1 MTALIVGANG
11 LIGRRLCE
19 RLSRQSVGVIATA
32 RRMTD
37 LHAHPQVRWK
47 TVDLATFDGWDKLFE
62 GVDTLYHLAWST
74 IPASADPDPAR
85 DILENVVGTVRMLE
99 AARHVPGL
107 RIVFASSGGSVY
119 GASETLPVAET
130 HPTRPVS
137 AYGISKLM
145 VEHYLDKYRAMY
157 GLDGVALRISNC
169 YGARQQQH
177 KGLGAVTLFARA
189 GLRREPLKLFG
200 AGDVVRDYIH
210 VDDVVDAMIAAGA
223 RRNVTGPINIG
234 SGVGHSLR
242 QVIAQLEAAL
252 GHRFEVQQAPPRI
265 FDVAASVLDV
275 TRAQDRLGWTPTIS
289 LDLGIERLLAELRS
303 ELEAE
308 CESRSSSIATIPS
321 IFTVRKAIL
330 GH

>member
-1 MTALIVGANG
+1 MTSLIVGASG
-11 LIGRRLCE
+11 LIGRRLSE
-19 RLSRQSVGVIATA
+19 RLARGGGGVIATA
-32 RRMTD
+32 RRMTG
-37 LHAHPQVRWK
+37 LYSHPRVRWK
-47 TVDLATFDGWDKLFE
+47 AIDLATFDGWDKVFE
-62 GVDTLYHLAWST
+62 EVDTVYHLAWST

-99 AARHVPGL
+99 AARRASGL

-119 GASETLPVAET
+119 GAPECLPVSEA

-145 VEHYLDKYRAMY
+145 VEHYLEKYRALY

-169 YGARQQQH
+169 YGARQQAQ

-200 AGDVVRDYIH
+200 TGDVVRDYIH
-210 VDDVVDAMIAAGA
+210 VDDVVDAMIAAGE

-234 SGVGHSLR
+234 SGVGYSVR
-242 QVIAQLEAAL
+242 EVIARLEAAL
-252 GHRFEVQQAPPRI
+252 DHRFDVHQAPPRM
-265 FDVAASVLDV
+265 FDVSASVLDV

-289 LDLGIERLLAELRS
+289 LDLGIELLLAELRS
-303 ELEAE
+303 ELESE
-308 CESRSSSIATIPS
+308 CGSRSSSIATIPS
-321 IFTVRKAIL
+321 IFTARKAIL
-330 GH
+330 GL

>member
-1 MTALIVGANG
+1 MTSLIVGANG

-19 RLSRQSVGVIATA
+19 RLSRTSVGVVATT
-32 RRMTD
+32 RRMTG
-37 LHAHPQVRWK
+37 LPAHPQVRWK
-47 TVDLATFDGWDKLFE
+47 AVDLSTFDGWDKLLE
-62 GVDTLYHLAWST
+62 GVETLYHLAWST

-99 AARHVPGL
+99 AARRAPGL

-119 GASETLPVAET
+119 GAPEGLPVSEA

-145 VEHYLDKYRAMY
+145 VEHYLDKYRAIY

-169 YGARQQQH
+169 YGARQQPQ

-242 QVIAQLEAAL
+242 EVIAKLEAAL
-252 GHRFEVQQAPPRI
+252 GHRFDVHQAPPRR

-275 TRAQDRLGWTPTIS
+275 ARAQDRLGWTPTIN
-289 LDLGIERLLAELRS
+289 LDVGIELLLAELRS
-303 ELEAE
+303 ELESE
-308 CESRSSSIATIPS
+308 CGSRSSSIATIPS
-321 IFTVRKAIL
+321 IFTARKAIL